1 MPPSG
6 GQPLHNEGKFMDKQL
21 FTDLV
26 SSMEEMVAIEKGL
39 MQPSPENVHRH
50 ALPDVKS
57 IRKHTGMKQGE
68 FADAMGLSVD
78 LVRSWEQKRR
88 IPSGIALKMLFLIE
102 QQPGIINTLRTIH
115 A

>member
-1 MPPSG
+1 M
-6 GQPLHNEGKFMDKQL
+6 EKKL
-21 FTDLV
+21 FDSLLR
-26 SSMEEMVAIEKGL
+26 SMEEMVAIENGEL
-39 MQPSPENVHRH
+39 EPAPENVHRH
-50 ALPDVKS
+50 VLPDVKA
-57 IRKHTGMKQGE
+57 IRKHAGMKQAE

-88 IPSGIALKMLFLIE
+88 FPSGIALKMLCLIE